1 MQESIF
7 DIFGTQVKS
16 RQSTVKPVT
25 KSYIQTLKGVENVR
39 LKSSSV
45 SDLPSKKALGDVGN
59 KLKPFSNAQESRKLL
74 TSCDQENSFIKP
86 PAKTPLQKSNTV
98 AQNNQTPNLKS
109 AVRTPL
115 SDIKTASSVKKQS
128 LQNPPKS
135 AILKNRGKNTLL
147 SEINAVDNFINV
159 DVEDLSWMQPDDV
172 DAHEP
177 LDDYEDIIPNRLRPS
192 DEDIHRMVHFW
203 EMHTQPF
210 ECEFGPVHPLVE
222 ELDNGFVPTFIPDID
237 LGEDLNPVPVP
248 PVD

>member
-1 MQESIF
+1 
-7 DIFGTQVKS
+7 
-16 RQSTVKPVT
+16 
-25 KSYIQTLKGVENVR
+25 VENVR

-177 LDDYEDIIPNRLRPS
+177 LGLYNIKSKVLSTLNILPHDIAPPS
-192 DEDIHRMVHFW
+192 LSAL
-203 EMHTQPF
+203 
-210 ECEFGPVHPLVE
+210 ECP
-222 ELDNGFVPTFIPDID
+222 
-237 LGEDLNPVPVP
+237 
-248 PVD
+248 